1 MKVKIFLLFWF
12 MFSLLLIVDFST
24 TANQKQAPQNW
35 FNLDKKE
42 DGVFGLSTEK
52 AYRELLKDKKSFT
65 MIVAVIDSGVDIN
78 HEDLKGKIWIN
89 ENEIPANGIDDD
101 RNGYIDDI
109 HGWNFNGG
117 KDGSSVRVDNWELTR
132 MVVRYKEKFKN
143 VNIQKLNR
151 EEKKLYKK
159 YLIIKK
165 EYEELLKKSKTN
177 LKTLEETYKK
187 YVDAETKIT
196 AYLKTEKYSDQQVE
210 AINSENAEIKAAKK
224 ILLFYNKHNW
234 KHKKFQDSIQFSKR
248 MIDLKLNPHADH
260 RYIVNDNY
268 EDKSERYYGNNNVK
282 GSEAWHGTV
291 NAGIIAANRNNKIG
305 IKGIVENVKLM
316 VLRVA
321 PDYGD
326 ERDKDIANAIYYAVD
341 NGARILNISLSKT
354 HSPDKKW
361 VDKAVRYAEK
371 HNVLLVTGSGNDG
384 KNIDQKPLFPNPIYH
399 NSGRKCRSW
408 IVSGASSWSNM
419 QNLVAPFSNYGRNM
433 VDLFAP
439 GIDIFTTFPGNKYGK
454 VEGTSQSAP
463 MVSGVAALVWSY
475 FPDLTAV
482 QLKEVLL
489 QSIAKYKK
497 IMVRCPGD
505 QNKTIDFG
513 ALCGTGG
520 IINAYQAILEAKK
533 YLKK

>member
-1 MKVKIFLLFWF
+1 MKLIKILFIWL
-12 MFSLLLIVDFST
+12 SLSLILTVVYISAGKT
-24 TANQKQAPQNW
+24 PEAPANW
-35 FNLDKKE
+35 FNLDKND
-42 DGVFGLSTEK
+42 DGVFGISIEK
-52 AYRELLKDKKSFT
+52 AYRELLKDKKGVT
-65 MIVAVIDSGVDIN
+65 VIVAVIDSGVDII

-151 EEKKLYKK
+151 EEKKLYEK
-159 YLIIKK
+159 YLVIKK

-187 YVDAETKIT
+187 YIDAEKKIT
-196 AYLKTEKYSDQQVE
+196 AYLKTKEFSDKQVE
-210 AINSENAEIKAAKK
+210 FINSENAEIKAAKK
-224 ILLFYNKHNW
+224 NFLFYNKHNW
-234 KHKKFQDSIQFSKR
+234 KHKKFQDSIRFSKR

-268 EDKSERYYGNNNVK
+268 KNKSERYYGNNNVK

-291 NAGIIAANRNNKIG
+291 NAGIIGANRNNNIG
-305 IKGIVENVKLM
+305 IKGIADNVRLM

-326 ERDKDIANAIYYAVD
+326 ERDKDVANAIYYAVE

-384 KNIDQKPLFPNPIYH
+384 KNIDEKPLFPNPVYL
-399 NSGRKCRSW
+399 NSGQKCLSW
-408 IVSGASSWSNM
+408 IITGASSWKEDR
-419 QNLVAPFSNYGRNM
+419 NLAAPFSNHGKNM

-439 GIDIFTTFPGNKYGK
+439 GIDIFTTFHENNYGK

-482 QLKEVLL
+482 QLKEILL
-489 QSIAKYKK
+489 QSTAKYKK
-497 IMVRCPGD
+497 ITVRCPGNP
-505 QNKTIDFG
+505 NKTVEFG
-513 ALCGTGG
+513 ELSRTGG
-520 IINAYQAILEAKK
+520 IVNAYQAILRAKT